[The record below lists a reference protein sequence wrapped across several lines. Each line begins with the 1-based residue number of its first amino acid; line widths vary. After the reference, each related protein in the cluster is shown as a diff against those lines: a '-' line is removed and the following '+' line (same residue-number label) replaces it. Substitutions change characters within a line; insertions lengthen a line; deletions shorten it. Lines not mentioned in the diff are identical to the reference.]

1 MHLNMADIVVLSLL
15 AIVVGL
21 IIRGMLGGTIKT
33 CDTSRC
39 SGNGGTCGSK
49 WATPRITLTEAQQA
63 QLQEID
69 RKAGRA

>member
-21 IIRGMLGGTIKT
+21 IIRGMLGGAIKT
-33 CDTSRC
+33 CDTSSC
-39 SGNGGTCGSK
+39 SGNCGNCGSK
-49 WATPRITLTEAQQA
+49 CATPRITLTEAQQA